1 MRISEAQEL
10 IREIYGERDRRRGV
24 KGTALHLGEE
34 MGELFRAL
42 RLKDKGNLR
51 EELAD
56 VLAWLLSLS
65 DLLSINLEEAFLER
79 YGEGCPK
86 CGSIPCRCPE
96 V

>member
-10 IREIYGERDRRRGV
+10 IREIYGEKDRGRGIR
-24 KGTALHLGEE
+24 GTALHLGEE

-42 RLKDKGNLR
+42 RSNDEGNLR

-56 VLAWLLSLS
+56 VLAWLLSIS

-86 CGSIPCRCPE
+86 CGSIPCKCPE